1 MGEACNVNLFHVH
14 LILVLFIPIRKQK
27 AQQNPKKEKTAN
39 VGKSSTGEPSQEFP
53 ELNSNYFLK
62 PYQKNIY
69 FLKLRPN
76 QPTLKLTSLR
86 LLFTADNK
94 GGVDP

>member
-62 PYQKNIY
+62 
-69 FLKLRPN
+69 LRPN

-86 LLFTADNK
+86 LLFTADKK